1 MADNHDQHVD
11 ANIDTNIDTKDMSDI
26 ENKTRRRFLTG
37 ITAGFGAIGGAFAVT
52 PFVMSMSP
60 SERAKNAGA
69 PVQYDYSKVQ
79 NGQMIKVEWRGKP
92 VVILN
97 RSSEMMAGLD
107 KITDQLADPT
117 SLVSVQP
124 TYAQNDQRA
133 DPDKPQMLVMLG
145 VCTHLGCSPVEKL
158 AIGPDPQMGDDSQ
171 GGFFC
176 PCHGSKFD
184 LSGRVY
190 KNVPA
195 TENMAV
201 PPYIYEGDLITI
213 GEDVGRVL

>member
-1 MADNHDQHVD
+1 
-11 ANIDTNIDTKDMSDI
+11 MSDKDI
-26 ENKTRRRFLTG
+26 QTNVDEAENQSRRRFLTG
-37 ITAGFGAIGGAFAVT
+37 VTAGFGAVGAGFAVT
-52 PFVMSMSP
+52 PFVLSMTP

-69 PVQYDYSKVQ
+69 PVQYDYSKLQ
-79 NGQMIKVEWRGKP
+79 PGQMFKVEWRGKP

-97 RSSEMMAGLD
+97 RTPEMMEGLE
-107 KITDQLADPT
+107 KIEGNLADPD

-124 TYAQNDQRA
+124 AYAQNQARA
-133 DPDKPQMLVMLG
+133 DATNPETLVMLG

-158 AIGPDPQMGDDSQ
+158 AIGPDPQMGDDNQ

-195 TENMAV
+195 VLNMEI
-201 PPYIYEGDLITI
+201 PPYSFEGKVITI
-213 GEDVGRVL
+213 GEDGGRTA